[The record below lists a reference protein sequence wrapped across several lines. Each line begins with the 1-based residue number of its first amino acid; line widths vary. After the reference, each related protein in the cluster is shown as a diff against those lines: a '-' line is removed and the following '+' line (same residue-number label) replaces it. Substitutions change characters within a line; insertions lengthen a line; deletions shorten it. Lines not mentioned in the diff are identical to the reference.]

1 MKAFLA
7 RCHDERNGPL
17 VVHVLTQIERNGAL
31 IWVDRNDCSHELSPS
46 FSTALEALTY
56 ALAEHADCPQLVS
69 VIADLPEG
77 FFGNVSSDLSSFE
90 FSEEP
95 DPALLHFATL
105 ISGKYASLAKGRTY
119 YEGGV
124 FTMNAW
130 KLILTSDPLPPGSK
144 FTGVFELCESSW
156 EVTRCIKQ
164 TLEAFIEVPNSESIG
179 ALESTS

>member
-31 IWVDRNDCSHELSPS
+31 IWVDRNDCDHELSPS
-46 FSTALEALTY
+46 FSTAHEALTY
-56 ALAEHADCPQLVS
+56 ALEQYRDCPQLVS
-69 VIADLPEG
+69 IIADLPEG
-77 FFGNVSSDLSSFE
+77 FLGKVSSDLSSFE
-90 FSEEP
+90 FADEP
-95 DPALLHFATL
+95 DSAVLHYASL
-105 ISGKYASLAKGRTY
+105 MSGKYASLAKGRTY
-119 YEGGV
+119 YEGGI
-124 FTMNAW
+124 FSYNAW
-130 KLILTSDPLPPGSK
+130 KLILTSDPLPPQTSFNGL
-144 FTGVFELCESSW
+144 FELYESCW